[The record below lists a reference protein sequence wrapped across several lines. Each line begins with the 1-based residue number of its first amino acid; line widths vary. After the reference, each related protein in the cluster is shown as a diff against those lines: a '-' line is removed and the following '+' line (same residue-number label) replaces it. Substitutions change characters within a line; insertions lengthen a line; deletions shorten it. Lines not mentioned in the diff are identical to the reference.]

1 MENDWRLKQ
10 LMNAY
15 TERSG
20 ATHVCSGQLLSELG
34 ERGTSEGLHG
44 SRIFS
49 VVYKCVFDISVKCN
63 YPPLG
68 ALANILDQYEFI

>member
-10 LMNAY
+10 LMNTY

-20 ATHVCSGQLLSELG
+20 ATHVCSGQLLSELQ
-34 ERGTSEGLHG
+34 ERGTSEGLHR

-49 VVYKCVFDISVKCN
+49 VMHKCVCDISVKGNC
-63 YPPLG
+63 PTLG
-68 ALANILDQYEFI
+68 DLANILDQYEVF